1 MLLLGKR
8 AVHPRVCRAP
18 LSDLKLAFVV
28 SWLNQ
33 YGGAERVLEA
43 ARLLFPGA
51 PVFTSMY
58 DPAAMP
64 RAYRAW
70 DIRVSFMNRLPF
82 VYRHHQIFLPLYRYA
97 FESFDLSRY
106 DVILSISSAFAHG
119 VNKPNGARHLCYCLT
134 PARFLFQY
142 DEYVQNESVNGVAR
156 ALLPGL
162 VSSLRA
168 WDVRAAGRVDEFIA
182 ISHEVQNRIRA
193 WYGRESCLIYPP
205 VDVNSFHIA
214 APDEVGDYFLIVS
227 RLIPYK
233 RIDIA
238 IEAFNQNGL
247 PLVIAGDGRDRA
259 RLEAMAK
266 PNVKFL
272 GRVSDA
278 ERLDLMARCKAFVF
292 PGQEDFGITPLEA
305 NAAGRPVIAF
315 GGGGALDTIVEGMNG
330 LMFHAPTGEALVE
343 CLRAFDASAF
353 DTGQIRAHAEKFD
366 TRVFQAALRER
377 VSAACR

>member
-1 MLLLGKR
+1 
-8 AVHPRVCRAP
+8 
-18 LSDLKLAFVV
+18 LKLAFVV

-43 ARLLFPGA
+43 AHVLFPDA
-51 PVFTSMY
+51 PVYTSMY
-58 DPAAMP
+58 DPSAMP

-70 DIRVSFMNRLPF
+70 DIRASFMNRLPF
-82 VYRHHQIFLPLYRYA
+82 VYHHHQKFLPLYRYA
-97 FESFDLSRY
+97 FESFDLRGY
-106 DVILSISSAFAHG
+106 DVILSITSAFAHG
-119 VNKPNGARHLCYCLT
+119 VKKPNSARHLCYCLT

-142 DEYVQNESVNGVAR
+142 DEYVQNEPVNGVAR
-156 ALLPGL
+156 ALLPAL

-168 WDVRAAGRVDEFIA
+168 WDQRAAARVDEFIA
-182 ISHEVQNRIRA
+182 ISHEVQKRIRA
-193 WYGRESCLIYPP
+193 CYGRESFLLYPP
-205 VDVNSFHIA
+205 VDVTSFHV
-214 APDEVGDYFLIVS
+214 APLSQVEEYFLIVS

-238 IEAFNQNGL
+238 VEAFNQTGL

-315 GGGGALDTIVEGMNG
+315 GGGGALDTVIEGMNG
-330 LMFHAPTGEALVE
+330 VLFRTPTADALVE
-343 CLRAFDASAF
+343 RMRAFDARAF
-353 DTGQIRAHAEKFD
+353 DPQQIRGHAEKFD
-366 TRVFQAALRER
+366 THVFQAALRER
-377 VSAACR
+377 VFAARG